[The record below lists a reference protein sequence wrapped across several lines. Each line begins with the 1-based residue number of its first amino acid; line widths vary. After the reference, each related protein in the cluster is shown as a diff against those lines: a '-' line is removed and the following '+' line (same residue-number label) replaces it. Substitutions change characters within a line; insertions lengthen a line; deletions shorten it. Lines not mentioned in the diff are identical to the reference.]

1 MLILALN
8 PGSTSLKFALF
19 RDDEEIQRSVIRFD
33 KAVLELP
40 LADRAIHCEKLVSE
54 FLREA
59 SIPVE
64 SLDCVVARGG
74 YLKSMKIGAYQINQK
89 LIDDLDTCIM
99 PTPQTVGIR
108 IAYHMMQPL
117 GKPCFIYDAVSA
129 DEWMPIAKITGVK
142 GLQKTVAQH
151 TLNSRRVVLE
161 LADQLK
167 RNISELNLIV
177 AHLGGGFDVSFFRQG
192 RIIES
197 LGYNDLG
204 FSPERC
210 GALQFDDLLGLM
222 KKMPFDEFRALNHG
236 KGGLVSYFGTSDMRE
251 VEAMI
256 AAGNQEAEL
265 VFSAMLYRVAQ
276 LIGCGAVAL
285 NGQVDGII
293 LTGGGA
299 YSDYICEQIQSRV
312 EFIAKIY
319 RFPGELELEALAK
332 GAHRVMSGA
341 ETAEEYK

>member
-1 MLILALN
+1 MLILALD
-8 PGSTSLKFALF
+8 PGSTSLKCAVFQGETEIA
-19 RDDEEIQRSVIRFD
+19 RDVIRFD
-33 KAVLELP
+33 GEILGLP
-40 LADRAIHCEKLVSE
+40 LAQRTGHCEKLVAA
-54 FLREA
+54 FLQKEN
-59 SIPVE
+59 IPVE
-64 SLDCVVARGG
+64 TIDCVVARGG
-74 YLKSMKIGAYQINQK
+74 FLKNLKTGAYVINQK
-89 LIDDLDTCIM
+89 LIDDLDGVIM

-117 GKPCFIYDAVSA
+117 GRPCFIYDAVTA
-129 DEWMPIAKITGVK
+129 DEWEPMAKITGVK

-151 TLNSRRVVLE
+151 TLNSRRVAME
-161 LADQLK
+161 LSAQLG
-167 RNISELNLIV
+167 RAFSEINVIV
-177 AHLGGGFDVSFFRQG
+177 AHLGGGFDVSFFRGG

-222 KKMPFDEFRALNHG
+222 KTMPYEDFRALNHG
-236 KGGLVSYFGTSDMRE
+236 KGGLVSHLGTSDMRK

-256 AAGNQEAEL
+256 AQGNEEAEL

-285 NGQVDGII
+285 NGRVDGII

-299 YSDYICEQIQSRV
+299 YSDYICRQIESRV
-312 EFIAKIY
+312 GFISKVY
-319 RFPGELELEALAK
+319 RFPGELELEALAM
-332 GAHRVMSGA
+332 GAYRVMTGREAA
-341 ETAEEYK
+341 EQYE